1 MKFPYHVVGALAG
14 FVVLAPWGLAAQ
26 TTERLSDNSV
36 KAIIESVDQARDR
49 FEDQLDGKVKDSVIR
64 SATGEVKVSSSLDD
78 FQELVDRLKSRFTDD
93 YSASAEVTAVLR
105 GAKSVDELVKGLPAG
120 TKGSSNWEAVTGQLQ
135 RLAAAYGA
143 SYPLPEGAA
152 VRRFNDA
159 EVAAAAGAV
168 ATQAEQ
174 IKNAADNDKTMAKA
188 DRLSFLAYVD
198 AVIEQAKTLQS
209 HLKDGQPSSAEVR
222 ALHAAVTD
230 LTTGARPLPPAIQT
244 MVGGLRAPL
253 DKIDLA
259 FVVAPAKTN

>member
-105 GAKSVDELVKGLPAG
+105 GAKSVDELVKGLP
-120 TKGSSNWEAVTGQLQ
+120 
-135 RLAAAYGA
+135 
-143 SYPLPEGAA
+143 EGAA

-244 MVGGLRAPL
+244 MVGGLRTPL